1 MHRCDDANPREPVSR
16 RSFLTLGLGAVAAT
30 ATAMITTP
38 LEAAVRALPE
48 RGLHLYN
55 IHTGET
61 LKTVYWSQGRYLAK
75 SLVQINR
82 FMRDH
87 RSGDIAQID
96 PRLLDLMVAVH
107 KKFNGKGAIHII
119 SGYRSPA
126 SNATL
131 VANSDGVAHNS
142 LHMSGKA
149 VDIRIPGAST
159 KLVGRAAK
167 SLRAGGV
174 GTYPRS
180 NFVHIDTGRVR
191 YW

>member
-1 MHRCDDANPREPVSR
+1 MHQGDDGSNREGLSR
-16 RSFLTLGLGAVAAT
+16 RSFLTLGLGAAAAT
-30 ATAMITTP
+30 TLVASP
-38 LEAAVRALPE
+38 LEAAVRAMPE

-55 IHTGET
+55 THTGEY
-61 LKTVYWSQGRYLAK
+61 LRTVYWADGKYLAK
-75 SLVQINR
+75 SLAQVNK

-87 RSGDIAQID
+87 RSGDVHQID

-107 KKFNGKGAIHII
+107 KKFGTKGAIHII
-119 SGYRSPA
+119 SGYRSPHT
-126 SNATL
+126 NATL
-131 VANSDGVAHNS
+131 ASHSDGVAHNS

-149 VDIRIPGAST
+149 VDIRIPGQST

-167 SLRAGGV
+167 TLKAGGV
-174 GTYPRS
+174 GTYPSS

>member
-1 MHRCDDANPREPVSR
+1 MHRFDDAYPRETLSR
-16 RSFLTLGLGAVAAT
+16 RSFLTLGLGAAAAT
-30 ATAMITTP
+30 ATALITTP

-61 LKTVYWSQGRYLAK
+61 LKTVYWSQGRYLPK
-75 SLVQINR
+75 SLAQINR

-87 RSGDIAQID
+87 RSGEIAQMD
-96 PRLLDLMVAVH
+96 PRLLDLMLAVH

-126 SNATL
+126 SNAML
-131 VANSDGVAHNS
+131 AAHSDGVAHNS
-142 LHMSGKA
+142 LHMEGKA

-159 KLVGRAAK
+159 KMVGRAAK

-174 GTYPRS
+174 GTYPKS

>member
-1 MHRCDDANPREPVSR
+1 M
-16 RSFLTLGLGAVAAT
+16 
-30 ATAMITTP
+30 
-38 LEAAVRALPE
+38 RALPE
-48 RGLHLYN
+48 RGLNLYN
-55 IHTGET
+55 IHTGES
-61 LKTVYWSQGRYLAK
+61 LKAVYWSQGRYLPK

-87 RSGDIAQID
+87 RSGEVTQID
-96 PRLLDLMVAVH
+96 PRLLDLMLAMH
-107 KKFNGKGAIHII
+107 KKFSGKGAIHIV

-126 SNATL
+126 SNAML
-131 VANSDGVAHNS
+131 VANTDGVAHNS
-142 LHMSGKA
+142 LHMRGKA
-149 VDIRIPGAST
+149 VDIRIPGQNP

-174 GTYPRS
+174 GIYPSS